1 MLDNLRLHACIQDS
15 RSNDFLEEELPMK
28 AAVILQPKR
37 IETQELP
44 VPEPAPGELLV
55 RVMSS
60 GICGTD
66 VHIFQ
71 GKYLGSYP
79 VIPGHEFAGIVEQ
92 VGSAVIRF
100 KAGERVAVEPN
111 IPCDNCV
118 NCLNNRQN
126 FCLNWQAVGVT
137 RPGGMAQYVSVPEK
151 AVFDIRD
158 LSFEQAAFMEP
169 LSCVL
174 HGLERL
180 DLQAAAKV
188 AILGAGPI
196 GLLLLQGLR
205 LNGAAEVVAVDKN
218 PDRAAFAQT
227 LGADRSLTR
236 LDELGRD
243 AYDAVVDATGA
254 VEVMSQTLDFVR
266 PGGKILLFG
275 VPPSGQ
281 KMTVEAFPIF
291 RKGLTIL
298 SSFTSLR
305 NSYQALGLLKSRRV
319 LVDTLISHRL
329 PLEELQRGIELIEK
343 GREQVRKVMILPN
356 G

>member
-1 MLDNLRLHACIQDS
+1 
-15 RSNDFLEEELPMK
+15 MK
-28 AAVILQPKR
+28 AAVILQPNR
-37 IETQELP
+37 IETQGIP

-55 RVMSS
+55 RVMAS

-71 GKYLGSYP
+71 GEYLGSYP

-92 VGSAVIRF
+92 VDSAVTRF
-100 KAGERVAVEPN
+100 AAGDRVAVEPN
-111 IPCDNCV
+111 IACDNCV
-118 NCLNNRQN
+118 NCLNNRHN

-151 AVFDIRD
+151 AVFDIGD
-158 LSFEQAAFMEP
+158 LPFEQAAFMEP

-180 DLQAAAKV
+180 DLAVAAKV
-188 AILGAGPI
+188 AIVGAGPI
-196 GLLLLQGLR
+196 GLLLLKVIRLR
-205 LNGAAEVVAVDKN
+205 GAAEVAMVDKN

-227 LGADRSLTR
+227 LGADRSLTS
-236 LDELGRD
+236 LEDLERD

-254 VEVMSQTLDFVR
+254 VAVMSRTLDFTR

-305 NSYQALGLLKSRRV
+305 NSYQALGLLESRRV

>member
-1 MLDNLRLHACIQDS
+1 V
-15 RSNDFLEEELPMK
+15 K
-28 AAVILQPKR
+28 AGFILQPGR
-37 IETQELP
+37 FEVQA
-44 VPEPAPGELLV
+44 VPEPQPAPGELLI
-55 RVMSS
+55 RVMAS

-71 GKYLGSYP
+71 GEYLGSYP
-79 VIPGHEFAGIVEQ
+79 IIPGHEFTGVVTQ
-92 VGSAVIRF
+92 VGSSVTRF
-100 KAGERVAVEPN
+100 KPGDRVAVEPN
-111 IPCDNCV
+111 LPCDNCI

-137 RPGGMAQYVSVPEK
+137 RPGGMAQSVLVPEK
-151 AVFDIRD
+151 AAYDIGD
-158 LSFEQAAFMEP
+158 LPFEQAAFMEP

-180 DLQAAAKV
+180 EPEAASRV

-196 GLLLLQGLR
+196 GLLLLEGLR
-205 LNGAAEVVAVDKN
+205 LHGAARISVVDKN
-218 PDRAAFAQT
+218 PERAALARS
-227 LGADRSLTR
+227 LGADISLTD
-236 LDELGRD
+236 LDTLERD

-254 VEVMSQTLDFVR
+254 VEVMGRTLDFAR
-266 PGGKILLFG
+266 PGGRILLFG
-275 VPPSGQ
+275 VPPSGR

-305 NSYQALGLLKSRRV
+305 NSYQALELLKSRRV
-319 LVDTLISHRL
+319 LVENLISHRL
-329 PLEELQRGIELIEK
+329 PLEQLQHGIELIEK
-343 GREQVRKVMILPN
+343 GREPVYKVMILPN

>member
-1 MLDNLRLHACIQDS
+1 
-15 RSNDFLEEELPMK
+15 MK

-44 VPEPAPGELLV
+44 IPEPAPGELLV
-55 RVMSS
+55 RVMAS

-71 GKYLGSYP
+71 GEYMGSYP
-79 VIPGHEFAGIVEQ
+79 IIPGHEFAGIVEK
-92 VGSAVIRF
+92 VGSAVTRF
-100 KAGERVAVEPN
+100 KAGDRVAVEPN
-111 IPCDNCV
+111 LPCDNCV

-137 RPGGMAQYVSVPEK
+137 RPGGMAQYASVPEK
-151 AVFDIRD
+151 AVFDIGD
-158 LSFEQAAFMEP
+158 LPFEQGAFMEP

-180 DLQAAAKV
+180 DLGSAARV

-196 GLLLLQGLR
+196 GLLLLQGLH
-205 LNGAAEVVAVDKN
+205 LHGAAEVVAVDKN
-218 PDRAAFAQT
+218 PDRVALARSM
-227 LGADRSLTR
+227 GADRSLTG
-236 LDELGRD
+236 LDDLERD
-243 AYDAVVDATGA
+243 SYDAVVDATGV
-254 VEVMSQTLDFVR
+254 VEVMSRTLEFAR

-281 KMTVEAFPIF
+281 TMTVEAFPIF

-305 NSYQALGLLKSRRV
+305 NSYQALGLLRSGRV
-319 LVDTLISHRL
+319 PVEQLISHRL
-329 PLEELQRGIELIEK
+329 PLEELRQGIELIMA
-343 GREQVRKVMILPN
+343 GREKVFKVMILPN
-356 G
+356 S